1 MAWLFK
7 EERRRAGMRAEME
20 NSRNDQQTRPA
31 EQPWQTA
38 AASGLFL
45 LLCFLWRLLSI
56 EKGRL
61 LLMWGGRL
69 SIALAGF
76 ERRRR

>member
-1 MAWLFK
+1 
-7 EERRRAGMRAEME
+7 MRAEME
-20 NSRNDQQTRPA
+20 DSRKDQQTRPA

-38 AASGLFL
+38 AAWWVCL
-45 LLCFLWRLLSI
+45 LLRFLWRLLSI